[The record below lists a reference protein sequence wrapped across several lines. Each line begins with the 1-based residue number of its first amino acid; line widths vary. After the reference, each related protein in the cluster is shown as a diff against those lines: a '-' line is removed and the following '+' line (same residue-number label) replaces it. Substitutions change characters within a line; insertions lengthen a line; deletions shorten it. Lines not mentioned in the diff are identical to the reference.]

1 MKTKEEMMQRFCE
14 LMQKAIDS
22 KDPKQMETLAE
33 SDKQMFKKLLSMN
46 PDMADTWLNFYE
58 AINWDNYLTEREAM
72 NIGKRTMNQD
82 GTTGFHWDYATFIAT
97 VKSLGGMPEHAP
109 KYNTYALWVA
119 ANKQF
124 SDHARSIAEDMG
136 YKTPAEVTAEK
147 MALSCYKKAVEELTD
162 ADKVFRIRSYYKD
175 KMCDDSPM

>member
-1 MKTKEEMMQRFCE
+1 MKTREEMMQRFCD

-33 SDKQMFKKLLSMN
+33 SDKQMFKKLVSMN

-82 GTTGFHWDYATFIAT
+82 GTTGFHWD
-97 VKSLGGMPEHAP
+97 
-109 KYNTYALWVA
+109 
-119 ANKQF
+119 
-124 SDHARSIAEDMG
+124 
-136 YKTPAEVTAEK
+136 
-147 MALSCYKKAVEELTD
+147 
-162 ADKVFRIRSYYKD
+162 
-175 KMCDDSPM
+175 